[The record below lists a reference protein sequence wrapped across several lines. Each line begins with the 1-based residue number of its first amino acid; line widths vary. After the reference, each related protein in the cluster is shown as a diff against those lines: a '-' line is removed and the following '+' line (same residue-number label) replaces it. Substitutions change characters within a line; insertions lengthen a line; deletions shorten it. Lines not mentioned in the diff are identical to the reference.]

1 MSKIVTVLC
10 LCLSLVLM
18 ASCAALN
25 PRLEDPDVKLV
36 GLRLLPAQNVFQQR
50 LAVDL
55 AILNPNKQDL
65 SVRSIN
71 YTVDIE
77 KIKLLTGASDQVPVL
92 KGTQETPVTLEVSVD
107 VFQAVRLLEHFS
119 NNGVGDK
126 VNYNFAAV
134 IDFSAWLPSMHID
147 KKGAMPLKGLS
158 EKAGLNPTNTQ

>member
-10 LCLSLVLM
+10 LCLSLVLLV
-18 ASCAALN
+18 SCAALN
-25 PRLEDPDVKLV
+25 PKLEDPDVKLV

-92 KGTQETPVTLEVSVD
+92 KGMQDTAVTLEVSVD

-119 NNGVGDK
+119 SNGVSDK

-134 IDFSAWLPSMHID
+134 IDFSAWLPSMHVD
-147 KKGAMPLKGLS
+147 KKGALTLSDLKGKIMPGS
-158 EKAGLNPTNTQ
+158 VGTQ